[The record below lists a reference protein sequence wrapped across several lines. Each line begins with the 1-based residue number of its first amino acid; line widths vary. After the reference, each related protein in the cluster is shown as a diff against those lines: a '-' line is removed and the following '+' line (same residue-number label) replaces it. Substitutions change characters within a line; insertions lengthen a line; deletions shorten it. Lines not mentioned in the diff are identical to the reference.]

1 MRKPDPK
8 KKKRI
13 ARGPS
18 QRQLRAGEIVRRA
31 LADII
36 GRGTIR
42 DPELI
47 DRAITISEVR
57 VSNDMRHATCFV
69 APLGGSM
76 SGEDSTKIVEALTR
90 VKPYLRG
97 QLAKEVTAKFVPDL
111 TFSADLSFDQ
121 AEAVDNLLRSPQV
134 AQDLDGPDDE
144 DELDGEEDDDFD
156 GEEDRD

>member
-36 GRGTIR
+36 GRGAIR
-42 DPELI
+42 DPDLV

-76 SGEDSTKIVEALTR
+76 TGEDSSKIVEALTR

-121 AEAVDNLLRSPQV
+121 AEAVDNLLRSPKV
-134 AQDLDGPDDE
+134 AQDLDGEEDDE
-144 DELDGEEDDDFD
+144 DEDDFD
-156 GEEDRD
+156 DEDDQD